1 MPFEAVPDN
10 ESQTPQFYSPIESC
24 DDYASLEHKIKK
36 LEEDIKNVS
45 IYLNEIG
52 EQIITK
58 EDIGR
63 NDQQF
68 DEIKAPSSCLQES
81 DFNQQKPHDSLTD
94 SCRRQ
99 QNHQTSPALNFKQGT
114 SFIAFGLNIDK
125 VTAEHANTNQTPPK
139 SLYWQRCPPID
150 LMKNSVGDNN
160 QEQYIQTFKKVNACQ
175 TEVER
180 SPPPFHST
188 PLSQSNLKCHKTYQS
203 EPIFDGGHSKCSE
216 GLHLHHKKYE
226 KGRPTPNRRGLNK
239 NCRLLKSSENSKN
252 HHQPNRRNSSATE
265 KLKYHKKTEASIDLL
280 NEVGSSEELEFVDK
294 QLPVVTKDLYNVIVD
309 MIGEIQIP
317 NIVLTVLPKSNS
329 LYCINVSV
337 ANTGQSMGDVYTTK
351 IALRQAERK
360 KLFKRFLTFFVIN
373 SNSSLKQKN
382 HILGHSYAIIN
393 LENRRYKT
401 NHAKLQFRSVAH
413 NKNDMSVG
421 YDMNQKPVAIDEPR
435 FIPTGS
441 INSNIRLKA
450 GTEFEEFS
458 EATHF
463 VATPD
468 KSFSERLQLLANKA
482 SGFDQKLEDIGIKL
496 IPRQVLQQCLHLFQA
511 IVELYKLYKDIK
523 QPNDPSADH
532 NEEHLN
538 ISSEYYKL
546 LADTNHQ
553 AMMLEQQLM
562 SMKNLRPEERMLGKR
577 TQEFLDSKKHLGLV
591 ANVGNDN
598 EVLNKRNFNPQPEIL
613 LDNET
618 CCGKSKMTK
627 ESPRMKCKTVP
638 SNICQPDSKDSP
650 FGATASQAKNGTHID
665 SLSKLA
671 DSQKQNMPWSQAD
684 QINVK
689 YPIIHFNLC
698 KAVEDL
704 IDSLQLSSFA
714 LTIVPNRN
722 NNLYLIHVS
731 CIHSG
736 ESLTYL
742 YATEQAF
749 EEAQQFGLFNRFLTF
764 FIINS
769 NDNETLLFEHSFEII
784 DDIE

>member
-99 QNHQTSPALNFKQGT
+99 QNHQTSPALNFKQ
-114 SFIAFGLNIDK
+114 
-125 VTAEHANTNQTPPK
+125 
-139 SLYWQRCPPID
+139 
-150 LMKNSVGDNN
+150 
-160 QEQYIQTFKKVNACQ
+160 
-175 TEVER
+175 
-180 SPPPFHST
+180 
-188 PLSQSNLKCHKTYQS
+188 
-203 EPIFDGGHSKCSE
+203 
-216 GLHLHHKKYE
+216 
-226 KGRPTPNRRGLNK
+226 
-239 NCRLLKSSENSKN
+239 
-252 HHQPNRRNSSATE
+252 
-265 KLKYHKKTEASIDLL
+265 
-280 NEVGSSEELEFVDK
+280 
-294 QLPVVTKDLYNVIVD
+294 
-309 MIGEIQIP
+309 
-317 NIVLTVLPKSNS
+317 
-329 LYCINVSV
+329 
-337 ANTGQSMGDVYTTK
+337 
-351 IALRQAERK
+351 
-360 KLFKRFLTFFVIN
+360 
-373 SNSSLKQKN
+373 
-382 HILGHSYAIIN
+382 
-393 LENRRYKT
+393 ENRRYKT